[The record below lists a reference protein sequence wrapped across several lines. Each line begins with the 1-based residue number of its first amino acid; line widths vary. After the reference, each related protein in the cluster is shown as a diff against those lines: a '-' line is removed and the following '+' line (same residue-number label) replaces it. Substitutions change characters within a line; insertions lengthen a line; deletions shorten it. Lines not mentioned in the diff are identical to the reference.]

1 MAEYTEKVN
10 FQVGFEDKDAM
21 SAIDKISKAADKLD
35 IKLENMGNR
44 VSLKK
49 LKSEAGKLGQNVVD
63 AITKLED
70 AVDGLGD
77 TSTIED
83 VNSAFKEAYATMV
96 KSRDALKSMKN
107 IDGLSE
113 QIESQ
118 LSVFDDAKERIV
130 ALRNEATELSASM
143 GDFDTSDFT
152 DISSSAK
159 TFDEKLVDI
168 NATFDDVIARA
179 AKFKNTLYSANKSSG
194 VSGMQEE
201 LKSLTNDLQAV
212 SSAAGDA
219 LGATDDSELNKRL
232 SEMLEK
238 LRAEEQRVINLT
250 SKYIQVSRS
259 SFSDFQEKQPEKA
272 VEPGKKSAAASAK
285 YFVETEKA
293 SAAARKAQEAE
304 KARIAQ
310 LEAQEAAEKRAAV
323 AQQRLTEAF
332 DAYIQKA
339 GVSPFNKILG
349 EVENLEYSFVGLKQ
363 KYEQMFKSG
372 DFSGLREANN
382 ELKEM
387 RASAA
392 SAQQQLQSRGFAGID
407 TSGLQQRL
415 STLQWG
421 ISGLAKSSSKELAA
435 KIGVG
440 FKDATDKLWTFGK
453 KAVSSIY
460 SYSKKLV
467 SAWGNVLSSVFGKV
481 ISGWKSALGSVF
493 SSGRGSSNTLLS
505 QIFGIASV
513 AGLVSIGKQAIDT
526 ASDLL
531 ELDNVISVTFK
542 ESADDINDF
551 ADNVASRFGLTSNA
565 AKEMAGS
572 FGAILGASNITG
584 EAQREMSKNLV
595 ALSGDLASFYN
606 RSTDDMATK
615 LQSALV
621 GNADAVRELGVIMT
635 ETNLKAYALQ
645 SGITQDYDSL
655 NEATKATL
663 RYNYVLNQMKNAQGD
678 FAATSYSWA
687 NQVRTLSNNFK
698 QLLSI
703 LGGGIIKALYTALTI
718 LNQIVSAA
726 INAANALARIFHFQP
741 VDIKTLLGGGDSGSS
756 GVQDFASDLGNVADG
771 MDNVADSTAKANENL
786 QSFDKLNNITTQTD
800 SGSSKGGSGAS
811 GAGGAGGGSLI
822 DFDSYY
828 ENVDDLSEKPLNK
841 KLKKILDTLKKFARD
856 IASVDYSKFL
866 KSWHKMTKSFEPLIE
881 DLGKGIIWLWD
892 NVLFQFYRWSV
903 TAGAPAV
910 FELIAAGAEA
920 LHEIIL
926 AVSPSID
933 SFWKTTLA
941 PFFSDLGD
949 SFVAKVNGWTQ
960 ALKNWTAELQAAPNK
975 MEFLKNTFA
984 DLKQKLYDWIDDE
997 GITDRLDSIGEHVV
1011 SIVKKIFGE
1020 DTRAQ
1025 AESLLGTFTQLNLI
1039 VFDNILGLIDRL
1051 LGNKDIS
1058 DFVGFIVDQFGDLAD
1073 FTFDKLADIIE
1084 KIASSDKAKEIIVN
1098 IKDAIENIIQWVDD
1112 HTDQILTFLA
1122 SASSAA
1128 EFLSEHL
1135 TGVLTVVGLIG
1146 AAKGIFTLA
1155 KTTYNTIGIAKN
1167 LYSAL
1172 NGFGALV
1179 GPAGGIGLVIAGV
1192 ATLGKVAYDNTKETK
1207 GYLDEWNDALYDT
1220 EANAQ
1225 KIIAGKSDL
1234 WTFQDPHMYTIAIN
1248 NVNSAL
1254 NNMSKKTRDAIA
1266 SNGKYHTSVKEARK
1280 AANLW
1285 ADAME
1290 KSGYANKEQIETL
1303 RELANKTGV
1312 TSAEITSYIHDMGVN
1327 VLKETDAAAS
1337 ITDEQWETA
1346 TQNWKNSVTGA
1357 ADWATSGG
1365 AEVTGNLSNGMKDG
1379 WMSDE
1384 EFAQMIG
1391 YPVESAT
1398 NTLNSELYTYGTTS
1412 GASFMDG
1419 MTLAVAERQT
1429 GLEETFGYIATA
1441 MHTSADDIRVKLA
1454 ETAGLSMDEFNAGIA
1469 DGYIDT
1475 KAILQLGNLAFDENF
1490 EELIKNSGIAGVD
1503 YTDKFC
1509 NGAAEEFESGAEI
1522 IKAAQKRK
1530 LDDAEYAAKTGYHA
1544 SGQTVAKEYN
1554 TAASDDIKKD
1564 TTVESSAKKQ
1574 AEDVGKAAQPKFKSE
1589 GNKSAGQFVTGFTSN
1604 LRNNPGIKN
1613 SLTGKCTEAVNAAKE
1628 KFYPAGVSSASD
1640 FIRGI
1645 TTGISNGVQAV
1656 INATSNMMNA
1666 FTGYDT
1672 INYNNGYSI
1681 GDNIMKGILNGI
1693 RDGEYQLYSKISKL
1707 CKDLCDTFNLTL
1719 EIHSPSRV
1727 FKRAAQWIPRGIA
1740 EGIDSGSD
1748 TAIDSIDDLA
1758 SNMTSAF
1765 DDTSFDMSDLIDMTK
1780 FSSLLSNAENDFNE
1794 FLSNVDNKSAN
1805 VKFTTSSK
1813 SFGSIPSI
1821 RRNELAAI
1829 ASQSS
1834 STRAV
1839 TEGISALYA
1848 QASKTASSTNKMV
1861 HVTMELKGKPLAD
1874 FVIDTVRGDAIQ
1886 TGKY

>member
-1 MAEYTEKVN
+1 MSEYTEKVN
-10 FQVGFEDKDAM
+10 FQVDFKDKDAM
-21 SAIDKISKAADKLD
+21 SALDKISSAADKLD
-35 IKLENMGNR
+35 IKLENIGNR

-49 LKSEAGKLGQNVVD
+49 LKSEAEQLGQNVVD
-63 AITKLED
+63 AVDKLEKS
-70 AVDGLGD
+70 VDGLGD
-77 TSTIED
+77 TTAIED
-83 VNSAFKEAYATMV
+83 VHDAFKEAYATII
-96 KSRDALKSMKN
+96 KSRDALKSMKG

-113 QIESQ
+113 RIESQ
-118 LSVFDDAKERIV
+118 LATLDDVQKSIFK
-130 ALRNEATELSASM
+130 LRNEASELSASM
-143 GDFDTSDFT
+143 GDFDASDFT

-168 NATFDDVIARA
+168 GSTFDDVIARA
-179 AKFKNTLYSANKSSG
+179 EKFKDTLYSANNKSG

-201 LKSLTNDLQAV
+201 LKSLTNDLRAV
-212 SSAAGDA
+212 SSAAEDA

-232 SEMLEK
+232 GEMLEK

-250 SKYIQVSRS
+250 SRYIKVSQS
-259 SFSDFQEKQPEKA
+259 SFSDFQEKQPEKK
-272 VEPGKKSAAASAK
+272 VESGTKSANESAK
-285 YFVETEKA
+285 YFIEAEKA
-293 SAAARKAQEAE
+293 AAATRKAQEAE
-304 KARIAQ
+304 KARVAQ

-339 GVSPFNKILG
+339 GVDPFNKVLG

-415 STLQWG
+415 STLQTG

-435 KIGVG
+435 KLGSG
-440 FKDATDKLWTFGK
+440 FKDATDKLWAFGK
-453 KAVSSIY
+453 KAVGSIY
-460 SYSKKLV
+460 TYSKKLV

-493 SSGRGSSNTLLS
+493 STSRGSSNTLLS
-505 QIFGIASV
+505 QLFGVASV
-513 AGLVSIGKQAIDT
+513 AGLISVGKQAIDT

-551 ADNVASRFGLTSNA
+551 ADNVALRFGLTSNA

-595 ALSGDLASFYN
+595 ALSGDIASFYN
-606 RSTDDMATK
+606 KSTDDMATK
-615 LQSALV
+615 LQSAIV
-621 GNADAVRELGVIMT
+621 GNSDAIRELGVVMT
-635 ETNLKAYALQ
+635 KTNLKAYALQ

-678 FAATSYSWA
+678 FASISYSWA

-703 LGGGIIKALYTALTI
+703 MGGGIIKALYPALTV

-726 INAANALARIFHFQP
+726 INAANALARIFKFQP
-741 VDIKTLLGGGDSGSS
+741 VDIKTILGGGDSGSS
-756 GVQDFASDLGNVADG
+756 GVKDFANDLGSVADG
-771 MDNVADSTAKANENL
+771 MDDVADSTAKANENL
-786 QSFDKLNNITTQTD
+786 QSFDKLNNITTQAD
-800 SGSSKGGSGAS
+800 SGSSKTGSGAS
-811 GAGGAGGGSLI
+811 GSGGVGGGSLI

-841 KLKKILDTLKKFARD
+841 KLKKILDTLEKFARD
-856 IASVDYSKFL
+856 IASVDYSNFL
-866 KSWHKMTKSFEPLIE
+866 KSWKNMTKSFEPLVE
-881 DLGKGIIWLWD
+881 DLGKGIIWLWN
-892 NVLFQFYRWSV
+892 NVLFPFYRWAV

-910 FELIAAGAEA
+910 FDLIAAGAEA

-926 AVSPSID
+926 AVSPAID
-933 SFWKTTLA
+933 NFWQTTLA

-960 ALKNWTAELQAAPNK
+960 ALKNWTAELQAAPDK
-975 MEFLKNTFA
+975 MEFLKQTFA
-984 DLKQKLYDWIDDE
+984 DLKQKLYDWIDDK
-997 GITDRLDSIGEHVV
+997 GITDRLDSIGDHVV
-1011 SIVKKIFGE
+1011 SIIKKIFGE

-1084 KIASSDKAKEIIVN
+1084 KIASSDKAREIIEN
-1098 IKDAIENIIQWVDD
+1098 IKDAIKNIIQWVDD
-1112 HTDQILTFLA
+1112 HTDTILAFLA

-1146 AAKGIFTLA
+1146 AAKGILTFAT
-1155 KTTYNTIGIAKN
+1155 TTYNTIGMAKS
-1167 LYSAL
+1167 LYSTL
-1172 NGFGALV
+1172 SGFGALV

-1234 WTFQDPHMYTIAIN
+1234 WDFQDPSMYNIAIS

-1254 NNMSKKTRDAIA
+1254 NKMSKGTRDAIA
-1266 SNGKYHTSVKEARK
+1266 SNGKYHTSVKKARE
-1280 AANLW
+1280 AANLY
-1285 ADAME
+1285 ADALE
-1290 KSGYANKEQIETL
+1290 NSGYANKEQIETL

-1312 TSAEITSYIHDMGVN
+1312 TSAEITSYIHDMGVDIN
-1327 VLKETDAAAS
+1327 KEFDATS
-1337 ITDEQWETA
+1337 SLTQEQWDEM
-1346 TQNWKNSVTGA
+1346 TQNWKNSVTGT

-1365 AEVTGNLSNGMKDG
+1365 AEVTGNLSDGMEEG
-1379 WMSDE
+1379 WMSEE

-1391 YPVESAT
+1391 APVEGAT
-1398 NTLNSELYTYGTTS
+1398 NTLDSELYTYGTTS
-1412 GASFMDG
+1412 GASFMGG
-1419 MTLAVAERQT
+1419 MTQAVAERQT

-1441 MHTSADDIRVKLA
+1441 IHTSADDIRVKLA
-1454 ETAGLSMDEFNAGIA
+1454 ETAGLSMEEFNAGIE

-1475 KAILQLGNLAFDENF
+1475 KAILQLGNLAFGENF

-1503 YTDKFC
+1503 YTNKFC
-1509 NGAAEEFESGAEI
+1509 TGAAEEFESGAEI
-1522 IKAAQKRK
+1522 IKEAQKRK

-1564 TTVESSAKKQ
+1564 TAVESSAKKQ

-1589 GNKSAGQFVTGFTSN
+1589 GSKSAGQFVTGFTSN
-1604 LRNNPGIKN
+1604 MRNNQGIKS

-1645 TTGISNGVQAV
+1645 TTGISNGIQSV
-1656 INATSNMMNA
+1656 INATSNMMHA

-1681 GDNIMKGILNGI
+1681 GDNIMTGIYNGI
-1693 RDGEYQLYSKISKL
+1693 RDGEYQLYSKISSL

-1719 EIHSPSRV
+1719 QIHSPSRV
-1727 FKRAAQWIPRGIA
+1727 FKKAAQWIPRGIA

-1748 TAIDSIDDLA
+1748 TAIDSVDDLA
-1758 SNMTSAF
+1758 SNMVSAF
-1765 DDTSFDMSDLIDMTK
+1765 DETSIDMSDLIDMTK
-1780 FSSLLSNAENDFNE
+1780 FTNLLSNAENDFNE
-1794 FLSNVDNKSAN
+1794 FLSNVDNKSASI
-1805 VKFTTSSK
+1805 KFTSSSK
-1813 SFGSIPSI
+1813 SLGSIPSI

-1848 QASKTASSTNKMV
+1848 QAAKTASSTNKMV